1 MTKLMNLVAIA
12 ALTTVGAAPAIAQ
25 QTADPFVSTQGQ
37 NLTNLSDETVALIAA
52 GAILG
57 LALVLDDDGNV
68 VGTTTTTTTTT
79 NYSLHSV
86 WEKRALRSP
95 FFIASAERAMSKRSA
110 AASAQLRHIGKAQD
124 GTHPLAHF
132 DDAP

>member
-1 MTKLMNLVAIA
+1 MTKLMNLVALA

-79 NYSLHSV
+79 N
-86 WEKRALRSP
+86 
-95 FFIASAERAMSKRSA
+95 
-110 AASAQLRHIGKAQD
+110 
-124 GTHPLAHF
+124 
-132 DDAP
+132 